1 MAMPMSRPWR
11 WTARVTSL
19 AALLAALPFPAR
31 PAGVG
36 DTRGRA
42 DDVRAG
48 PVMSDRI
55 AADAETL
62 DAGDEELYLAVSLNQ
77 SDTGRLARFVLRGG
91 ALFASSATLQ
101 LLGLKWPGSEQATGL
116 VALASLPGLQ
126 ATYDPARQRVSLVA
140 PVAMLG
146 SAPVR
151 GGFVQREAPRT
162 DEAERVAGA
171 ILNYSGYG
179 LRGGDVAS
187 LSVLGEL
194 RVFGAGPGTWA
205 TSLSSRVASGTYADS
220 GTTRLDSAW
229 QLDMPDRMLSLT
241 IGDTITGATS
251 WSRPLR
257 IGGIRLARNFGLQ
270 PYRITAP
277 LASFAGEAALP
288 STVDLFVDGL
298 KQSSRDV
305 PPGQFV
311 FDSAPTLDGA
321 GNARLVI
328 TDINGQ
334 RRLVEFAFYGT
345 PQLLARGLSDWSV
358 ELGAVRHG
366 YGETS
371 FDYAQRPMA
380 SASLRYGWRA
390 STTLEGHVEGDGRVQ
405 VAGAGVTQLLG
416 RRAGVAS
423 IAIAGSRNDDGLA
436 ATPDTGMQR
445 SFAYQWST
453 RGFNFNLGSTRSDD
467 GFRDLAS
474 LEGTT
479 IARGTDQ
486 AYVGLSGLGGQWGL
500 GWFRRI
506 ERDGGR
512 SGFASLA
519 WSRQSDRAGFFS
531 VQLNRR
537 TGGGAGGAGGDHGL
551 EAGVMW
557 TLPLGRVDAIA
568 VRANRTS
575 EGRLQA
581 SAELSRQLPGVGG
594 GWGWRAQA
602 SSESGVQAQATYL
615 GDYGQWT
622 GGVNVPRGNAPT
634 TTYGSVEGGLA
645 LLQGHA
651 FAMRRVDEAFAL
663 VSTHGVA
670 GVPVLLSNN
679 VVGRTDANGLLVVG
693 RLIPWQDNRLTIDP
707 LSLPPEM
714 WIGQVEKSA
723 VPAGRTGVRV
733 AFDMHPVLS
742 VQARVRDTAGEPL
755 PAGSAVWLL
764 PGDSGGEAGAAADA
778 PAIDAASTVIGEDSL
793 LYLQDP
799 PAHARLRVRHEGH
812 YCEIVLPDVAQA
824 SGFADLGEV
833 TCQ

>member
-11 WTARVTSL
+11 WTARATSL
-19 AALLAALPFPAR
+19 AALLAALPLPAR
-31 PAGVG
+31 SAGAG
-36 DTRGRA
+36 ELPGRA
-42 DDVRAG
+42 DDAHAG
-48 PVMSDRI
+48 PVVADRVAI
-55 AADAETL
+55 DAEAL
-62 DAGDEELYLAVSLNQ
+62 EAGDEELYLAVSLNQ

-91 ALFASSATLQ
+91 ALSASSATLRA
-101 LLGLKWPGSEQATGL
+101 LGLKWPGSEEATGL
-116 VALASLPGLQ
+116 VPLSSLPGLQ
-126 ATYDPARQRVSLVA
+126 AVYDPARQRVSLVA

-151 GGFVQREAPRT
+151 AGFVQRQAPRT
-162 DEAERVAGA
+162 NEAERVAGA

-179 LRGGDVAS
+179 LRGGGVAS
-187 LSVLGEL
+187 LSMLGEL
-194 RVFGAGPGTWA
+194 RVFGAGPGTWN
-205 TSLSSRVASGTYADS
+205 TSLGSRVASGAYADN

-229 QLDMPDRMLSLT
+229 QLDMPERMLTLAV
-241 IGDTITGATS
+241 GDTITAATS

-277 LASFAGEAALP
+277 MASFAGEAALP

-334 RRLVEFAFYGT
+334 RRVVEFAFYGT

-371 FDYAQRPMA
+371 FDYASRPMG
-380 SASLRYGWRA
+380 SASIRYGWLDA
-390 STTLEGHVEGDGRVQ
+390 TTLEGHVEGDGRVQ

-416 RRAGVAS
+416 SRAGVVG
-423 IAIAGSRNDDGLA
+423 IAIAGSRNDDGIA
-436 ATPDTGMQR
+436 STPDTGLQH
-445 SFAYQWST
+445 SVAYQWST
-453 RGFNFNLGSTRSDD
+453 RGFNFNLTSMRSDD

-474 LEGTT
+474 LEGAAV
-479 IARGTDQ
+479 ARGTDQ

-506 ERDGGR
+506 DRDGSR
-512 SGFASLA
+512 SGFASLG
-519 WSRQSDRAGFFS
+519 WSRQSDRAGYFS

-537 TGGGAGGAGGDHGL
+537 AGGSGGGGGGNHGV
-551 EAGVMW
+551 EASVMW
-557 TLPLGRVDAIA
+557 TLPLGRVDSIA

-575 EGRLQA
+575 DGRLQG
-581 SAELSRQLPGVGG
+581 SAEVSRQLPGVGG

-602 SSESGVQAQATYL
+602 DSESGVQAQATYL

-634 TTYGSVEGGLA
+634 TAYGSVEGGLA
-645 LLQGHA
+645 VLQGHA

-670 GVPVLLSNN
+670 GVPVRLSNN
-679 VVGRTDANGLLVVG
+679 VVGHTDANGLLVVG
-693 RLIPWQDNRLTIDP
+693 RLIPWQDNKLSIDP
-707 LSLPPEM
+707 LSLPAEM

-742 VQARVRDTAGEPL
+742 VQARVRGAAGEAL

-764 PGDSGGEAGAAADA
+764 PADGAPLDPARDA
-778 PAIDAASTVIGEDSL
+778 PLTVIGEDSL

>member
-11 WTARVTSL
+11 WTARATSL
-19 AALLAALPFPAR
+19 AALLVALPLHAR
-31 PAGVG
+31 PAGAAA
-36 DTRGRA
+36 DDLRGRS
-42 DDVRAG
+42 DDARAA
-48 PVMSDRI
+48 PVVSDRVAI
-55 AADAETL
+55 DAEAL
-62 DAGDEELYLAVSLNQ
+62 EDGDEELYLAVSLNQ
-77 SDTGRLARFVLRGG
+77 SDTGRLARFVLRDG

-101 LLGLKWPGSEQATGL
+101 ALGLKWPGSEQAAGL
-116 VALASLPGLQ
+116 VPLASLPGLQ
-126 ATYDPARQRVSLVA
+126 AVYDPARQRVSLVA
-140 PVAMLG
+140 PVAMLA

-151 GGFVQREAPRT
+151 GGFAQREAPRT

-171 ILNYSGYG
+171 ILNYSAYG
-179 LRGGDVAS
+179 LRGGGIAS

-194 RVFGAGPGTWA
+194 RVFGAGPGTWS
-205 TSLSSRVASGTYADS
+205 TGLGSRVASGAYADN

-229 QLDMPDRMLSLT
+229 QLDMPDRMLTLAV
-241 IGDTITGATS
+241 GDTITGASS

-257 IGGIRLARNFGLQ
+257 IGGIRLARNFALQ

-277 LASFAGEAALP
+277 MASFAGEAALP

-334 RRLVEFAFYGT
+334 RRVVEFAFYGT
-345 PQLLARGLSDWSV
+345 PQLLARGLSDWSL

-366 YGETS
+366 YGESS
-371 FDYAQRPMA
+371 FDYASRPMA
-380 SASLRYGWRA
+380 SGSIRHGWLD
-390 STTLEGHVEGDGRVQ
+390 STTLEGHAEGDGRVQ

-416 RRAGVAS
+416 SRAGVAS
-423 IAIAGSRNDDGLA
+423 IAIAGSRNDDGIA
-436 ATPDTGMQR
+436 ATPDTGLQR
-445 SFAYQWST
+445 SVAYQWST
-453 RGFNFNLGSTRSDD
+453 RGFNLNLNSTRSDA

-474 LEGTT
+474 LEGAT

-500 GWFRRI
+500 GWYRRI
-506 ERDGGR
+506 DRDGSR
-512 SGFASLA
+512 SGFASLG
-519 WSRQSDRAGFFS
+519 WSRQSYHAGYFS

-537 TGGGAGGAGGDHGL
+537 TGGGGKHGI

-557 TLPLGRVDAIA
+557 TLPLGKVDSIA
-568 VRANRTS
+568 ARANRTS
-575 EGRLQA
+575 DGKLQ
-581 SAELSRQLPGVGG
+581 SSVELSRQLPGVGG

-602 SSESGVQAQATYL
+602 SSESGVQAQATRL

-622 GGVNVPRGNAPT
+622 AGINVPRGNAPAT
-634 TTYGSVEGGLA
+634 AYGSMEGGLA

-670 GVPVLLSNN
+670 GVPVLLSNS
-679 VVGRTDANGLLVVG
+679 VVGHTDADGLLVVG
-693 RLIPWQDNRLTIDP
+693 RLMPWQDNKLSIDP
-707 LSLPPEM
+707 LSLPAEM
-714 WIGQVEKSA
+714 WIGQMEKSA
-723 VPAGRTGVRV
+723 VPPGRTGVRV
-733 AFDMHPVLS
+733 AFEMRPALS
-742 VQARVRDTAGEPL
+742 VQARVRDDAGEAL

-764 PGDSGGEAGAAADA
+764 PAD
-778 PAIDAASTVIGEDSL
+778 PAQFDPARDPPLTVIGEDSL

-799 PAHARLRVRHEGH
+799 PAHARIRVRHEGH

-833 TCQ
+833 TCR